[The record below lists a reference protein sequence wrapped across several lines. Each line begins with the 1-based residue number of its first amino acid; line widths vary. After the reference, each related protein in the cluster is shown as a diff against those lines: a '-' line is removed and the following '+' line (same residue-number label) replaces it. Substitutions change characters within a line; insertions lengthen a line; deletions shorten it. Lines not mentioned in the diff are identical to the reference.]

1 MPQMKQRSAH
11 SGFTLLELVLVMMI
25 VMAALA
31 LAAPSMGGWGRTT
44 KLRDAGDQFL
54 AVTRWARSQ
63 AIADAR
69 IYRLNIDS
77 YAGRYWL
84 TMQEGETFVEL
95 GKNFG
100 QAFALP
106 EGYRIAI
113 VADTIGAPTSGQTI
127 DFHGNGRVQPA
138 RVQIANDVGGVI
150 EIAAIAATDEFA
162 LVTPAGG
169 P

>member
-1 MPQMKQRSAH
+1 MERCRRQH
-11 SGFTLLELVLVMMI
+11 GFTLLELVLVMMI

-44 KLRDAGDQFL
+44 KVRDAGDQFL

-77 YAGRYWL
+77 DAGRYWL

-100 QAFALP
+100 QAFAVP
-106 EGYRIAI
+106 DGFSIAI
-113 VADTIGAPTSGQTI
+113 VAETVGAPTGGQTI
-127 DFHGNGRVQPA
+127 DFHGVEYWKRRPA
-138 RVQIANDVGGVI
+138 TCLA
-150 EIAAIAATDEFA
+150 
-162 LVTPAGG
+162 
-169 P
+169 